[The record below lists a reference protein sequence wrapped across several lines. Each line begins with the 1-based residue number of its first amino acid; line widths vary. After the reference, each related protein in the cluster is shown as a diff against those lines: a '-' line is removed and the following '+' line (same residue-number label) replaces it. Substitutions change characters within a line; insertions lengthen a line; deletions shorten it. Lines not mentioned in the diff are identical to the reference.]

1 MPSATRDHAATTSA
15 AEPATRRGPL
25 HGVRVLDLSSVG
37 PAARCTRLLAD
48 YGADVVK
55 VGPVPSATDV
65 RIEPPFFAYSGHRGM
80 RRVCVELKVEEGRQA
95 FLALAAR
102 SDVVVESFR
111 PGVVDR
117 LGIGYEAVR
126 AVNPAVVYCSTSGYG
141 QTGARAGWAGHDL
154 DYLAVGGYLGSSGP
168 RADGGPPLPGATVA
182 DAAAGGMHAAL
193 AIAASLAGR
202 NATGEG
208 AYLDVSVADGVLWLM
223 SLAVDEHLA
232 TGAEPGPGHDI
243 LSGRYACY
251 DTYRAA
257 DGGWLAVAAIEPK
270 FFANLCRALG
280 CEQWVGRQLD
290 DDAQEAIRAD
300 FAAAI
305 ATGDR
310 DHWVALLAGADTCVA
325 PVQSVAEAAA
335 DDGFTGRGAVVEAR
349 HPTRGTFR
357 QVGPVLAGMAP
368 TTGTVELPD
377 PNATDTEELL
387 LEAGVES
394 RVLAGWLERGAVA

>member
-1 MPSATRDHAATTSA
+1 VPSTTRDHTLPFTA
-15 AEPATRRGPL
+15 AEPQRRGPL
-25 HGVRVLDLSSVG
+25 HRVRVLDLSSVG

-55 VGPVPSATDV
+55 VGPVPTAAGV
-65 RIEPPFFAYSGHRGM
+65 RIEPPFFAYSGQRGM
-80 RRVCVELKVEEGRQA
+80 RRACVDLKADEGRRA

-126 AVNPAVVYCSTSGYG
+126 AVNAAIVYCSTSGYG

-154 DYLAVGGYLGSSGP
+154 DYLGVGGYLGSSGP

-193 AIAASLAGR
+193 AIAAALAGR

-208 AYLDVSVADGVLWLM
+208 SYLDVSVADGVLWLM
-223 SLAVDEHLA
+223 SLAIDEHLA
-232 TGAEPGPGHDI
+232 TGADPGPGHDM

-280 CEQWVGRQLD
+280 CERWVDRQLD
-290 DDAQEAIRAD
+290 DEAQDAIRAD

-305 ATGDR
+305 ATQDR

-335 DDGFTGRGAVVEAR
+335 DDGFVSRGAVVEAR
-349 HPTRGTFR
+349 HPTRGVLR
-357 QVGPVLAGMAP
+357 QVGPVLAGMARP
-368 TTGTVELPD
+368 KGPVTLPD
-377 PNATDTEELL
+377 PSATDTERVLA
-387 LEAGVES
+387 EAGVEPE
-394 RVLAGWLERGAVA
+394 VLAGWLEQGVVA